1 MMRFICSLLVVW
13 LASTSLGFSADWRW
27 QLSADRYKQLN
38 AFERA
43 LYDKGRTAFEQREY
57 RAAATAFEKFK
68 VEHEESPLL
77 PYVIFMQ
84 GRSLHEAKDR
94 GKAIRAYNE
103 VLDYFGDVIDDA
115 APALY
120 YLGVAHLDNGDKK
133 DGILAMKE
141 MVEDEDYSV
150 HPLAAG
156 ALARLADNYWANQDK
171 TLAVK
176 YWKQVVVDFSDS
188 NAEQSTKSRNA
199 VILYYVEEGRIA
211 EITPWL
217 MNDVEESERVK
228 RRADIAAD
236 VASVVLDA
244 FRTNPTYHQEKYK
257 AAKAKQAGELWTWL
271 SGEKASFTASKQE
284 WKYLKNAV
292 HLTGAYLK
300 KKQAVDPL
308 LNEAQAYIKTLP
320 DEKVRDQRVNEMAD
334 FLKDYVGDFDRA
346 FHVIG
351 AHSDPNYVVYKRAEY
366 LLRANKVKEAAE
378 QYKRCESMP
387 DKNLALYALHNRA
400 HIYRERLNMQD
411 EAIKLY
417 QQIAKPPST
426 LWYIAE
432 CYTRKKDH
440 KSALNTWREI
450 ENSFPEDAPRAAWNR
465 ADYYQKMGENK
476 LAVAEAR
483 SLLKRY
489 PTSGE
494 SSAAHQL
501 LESYGI
507 DTGGGVQQ

>member
-1 MMRFICSLLVVW
+1 MMRFICSLLVAW

-271 SGEKASFTASKQE
+271 SG
-284 WKYLKNAV
+284 
-292 HLTGAYLK
+292 
-300 KKQAVDPL
+300 
-308 LNEAQAYIKTLP
+308 
-320 DEKVRDQRVNEMAD
+320 
-334 FLKDYVGDFDRA
+334 
-346 FHVIG
+346 
-351 AHSDPNYVVYKRAEY
+351 
-366 LLRANKVKEAAE
+366 
-378 QYKRCESMP
+378 
-387 DKNLALYALHNRA
+387 
-400 HIYRERLNMQD
+400 
-411 EAIKLY
+411 
-417 QQIAKPPST
+417 
-426 LWYIAE
+426 
-432 CYTRKKDH
+432 
-440 KSALNTWREI
+440 
-450 ENSFPEDAPRAAWNR
+450 
-465 ADYYQKMGENK
+465 
-476 LAVAEAR
+476 
-483 SLLKRY
+483 
-489 PTSGE
+489 
-494 SSAAHQL
+494 
-501 LESYGI
+501 
-507 DTGGGVQQ
+507 